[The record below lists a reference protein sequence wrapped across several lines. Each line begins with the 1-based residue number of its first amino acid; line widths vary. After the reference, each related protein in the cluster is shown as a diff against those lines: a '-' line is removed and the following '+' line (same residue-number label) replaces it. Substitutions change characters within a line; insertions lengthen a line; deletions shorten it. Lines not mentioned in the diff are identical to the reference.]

1 MPFQVVL
8 LFLLIAGIAV
18 IGLALTGYGSPDRS
32 HAKPPRLPGHDV
44 QDQLRRRDERGPDQA
59 S

>member
-8 LFLLIAGIAV
+8 LLLLIAGIAV
-18 IGLALTGYGSPDRS
+18 MGLALTGYGSPDRS
-32 HAKPPRLPGHDV
+32 HTAPPRLPGHDV
-44 QDQLRRRDERGPDQA
+44 DEQLRRRDDD